1 MVDPQVGDPEG
12 TPPRAAPEDLLLP
25 SPDEEGELAAALV
38 ARQEGLA
45 RVQVAGAL
53 SSAAPAI
60 QWYPGHIAK
69 AEKALAENLAKVDLV
84 IEVRDARIPLA
95 TGHPRLRRWIGTKP
109 HLLVLN
115 RRDMVTPAARQAWDA
130 WFRSQGQTPWWCD
143 AKAGTGVKQLQQA
156 AIRAGEA
163 LNARRRGRGMKPR
176 PVRALMLGF
185 PNVGKSALINRLVRQ
200 KVVESARKAGVTR
213 SLRWV
218 RLGQDLDLLDAPGV
232 LPPRLDNQQ
241 AALRLALCDDI
252 GQAAYD
258 TEAVALAFVR
268 LLAALEPL
276 DAAGVEPRLLERRYG
291 MALNPLPDAIGA
303 AAFAAEG
310 GLRFQES
317 SLLMPSQAPA
327 MPVSPDA
334 HAWLAAAA
342 ARHTSGDT
350 LRMAQRVLDDFRRSL
365 LGPIALE
372 LPAAPASSGAHR
384 SGDQHREHQ
393 DRQEH
398 LESHKELGGS

>member
-1 MVDPQVGDPEG
+1 MVQPRLGDPEDTTLTRPDPDG
-12 TPPRAAPEDLLLP
+12 LPLPR
-25 SPDEEGELAAALV
+25 PDEGGDPAAALV
-38 ARQEGLA
+38 GAPEQDLA
-45 RVQVAGAL
+45 RVQAAGAL

-95 TGHPRLRRWIGTKP
+95 TGHPHLRRWIGSKP

-115 RRDMVTPAARQAWDA
+115 RRDMVTPAARQAWDG
-130 WFRSQGQTPWWCD
+130 WFRQRGQTPWWCD

-163 LNARRRGRGMKPR
+163 LNARRAGRGMKPR

-258 TEAVALAFVR
+258 TEAVALAFIR
-268 LLAALEPL
+268 LLIALEPL
-276 DAAGVEPRLLERRYG
+276 PAAGVAAGLLERRYG
-291 MALNPLPDAIGA
+291 VALTALADA
-303 AAFAAEG
+303 
-310 GLRFQES
+310 
-317 SLLMPSQAPA
+317 
-327 MPVSPDA
+327 PVMSASPDA
-334 HAWLAAAA
+334 EAWLAAAA
-342 ARHTSGDT
+342 ARHASGDPV
-350 LRMAQRVLDDFRRSL
+350 RMAQRLLDDYRRSL

-372 LPAAPASSGAHR
+372 LPPGGA
-384 SGDQHREHQ
+384 G
-393 DRQEH
+393 
-398 LESHKELGGS
+398 